1 MPSTVPRSN
10 CLGHRMNCHKSLRYK
25 GFRIPSTDPVSNAL
39 DTGCAFCKSFIH
51 KELRLPWLTGVPV
64 SKGGVVCT
72 TPILPSAT
80 DHRFFSAIR
89 LEHTAGLKISA
100 AVRFKL

>member
-64 SKGGVVCT
+64 SKGEGVHHSHLT
-72 TPILPSAT
+72 IRHLPPVLPAIPLDHKT
-80 DHRFFSAIR
+80 DP
-89 LEHTAGLKISA
+89 KMSA
-100 AVRFKL
+100 A